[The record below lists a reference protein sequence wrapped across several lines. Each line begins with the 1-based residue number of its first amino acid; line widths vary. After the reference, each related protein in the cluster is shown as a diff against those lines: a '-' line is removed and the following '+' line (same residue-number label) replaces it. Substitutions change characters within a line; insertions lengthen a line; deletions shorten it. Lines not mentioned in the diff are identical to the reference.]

1 MKITIV
7 EKSRVSIPEVL
18 DMRGVKL
25 SRGAYVADLLYPN
38 QTESTTSIETLL
50 TSLFSLSNSTLA
62 GT

>member
-1 MKITIV
+1 LWKNL
-7 EKSRVSIPEVL
+7 VSVSL
-18 DMRGVKL
+18 KFDMRGVKL
-25 SRGAYVADLLYPN
+25 SRCARVADLLYPN